1 MELHQLQYVVE
12 VAGQKNFTRA
22 ADKIN
27 VSQSTLSQQVA
38 KLEDELGVKLFERNS
53 RTVELTQIGAEFII
67 QAKILL
73 DNLEKSKQI
82 VLEYKGLIKGTLRI
96 GVIAS
101 LGRIEYAAMMTD
113 FYRQYPG
120 VNFEIVQA
128 GTYELLEKLAG
139 KELEVAFVVM
149 PAEGQYRDIN
159 FRHLAYDDYVL
170 ALPPSHRLAG
180 RPQLDLAEVAEEKF
194 VFHPAADRMFSICM
208 DACIKAGFHP
218 TIVCESNHSPTCLS
232 LISAGMGIGF
242 FPREKLKNTSFDIAV
257 SQIKQPLKK
266 EIVLAMGK
274 QATLSPVAAKFH
286 NFVLKWVD
294 ALK

>member
-12 VAGQKNFTRA
+12 VASQKNFTRA

-53 RTVELTQIGAEFII
+53 RTVDLTQIGEEFII

-82 VLEYKGLIKGTLRI
+82 VMEYKGLIKGTLRI

-101 LGRIEYAAMMTD
+101 LGRIDYAEMMSE

-120 VNFEIVQA
+120 VKFEIVQA
-128 GTYELLEKLAG
+128 GTYELLEKLAA
-139 KELEVAFVVM
+139 KTLEVAFVVM
-149 PAEGQYRDIN
+149 PAPEQYRDIN

-170 ALPPSHRLAG
+170 ALPRAHRLA
-180 RPQLDLAEVAEEKF
+180 RKKSLDLAEVAAEKF
-194 VFHPAADRMFSICM
+194 IFHPAADRMFSICM

-218 TIVCESNHSPTCLS
+218 NIVCESNHSPTCLS

-242 FPREKLKNTSFDIAV
+242 FPGEKLKETPFPIAIV
-257 SQIKQPLKK
+257 PLKQPLKK
-266 EIVLAMGK
+266 EIVLAFGK
-274 QATLSPVAAKFH
+274 EATFSPVAAKFH
-286 NFVLKWVD
+286 SFVLKWVNS
-294 ALK
+294 LT